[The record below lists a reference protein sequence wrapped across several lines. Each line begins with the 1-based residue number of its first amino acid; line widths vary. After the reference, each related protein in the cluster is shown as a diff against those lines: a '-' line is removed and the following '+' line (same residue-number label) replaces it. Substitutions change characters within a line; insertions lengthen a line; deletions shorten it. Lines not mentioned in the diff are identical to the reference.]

1 MDVPSSLIKSCTCS
15 KFAEYS
21 CLSLRFCATLSI
33 LVGIHVH
40 VSVYTAR
47 VDLELRKRGGP
58 EKMSL
63 INYS

>member
-1 MDVPSSLIKSCTCS
+1 MDAPSSLIESCS

-47 VDLELRKRGGP
+47 ADLELRKRGGP
-58 EKMSL
+58 EI